1 MVMDLDG
8 RMALKRILQ
17 KRVSRVWTDRFHSK
31 VPVNCN
37 ESSCYSKENF
47 FTNPEYI

>member
-17 KRVSRVWTDRFHSK
+17 KKGVREWARFIRTGSSERLHCS
-31 VPVNCN
+31 
-37 ESSCYSKENF
+37 ETSCYSKGRGNS
-47 FTNPEYI
+47 